1 MQTFLKYFLATLI
14 LTFGESLLQ
23 AQPGWEL
30 GGWGGAA
37 YYFGD
42 LNTEFILKRP
52 GGLGGMTARYNFNE
66 RLCSRFSLGFA
77 EVSAYD
83 SDSENPYQQ
92 ARNLHFRSPI
102 TDVTTALEF
111 NFLTFTHGSKAE
123 FFTPYVVGGLS
134 VFYYNP
140 QAQYQGEWV
149 DLRPLG
155 TEGQF
160 KGEEYY
166 SLSPALMYG
175 VGVKFSLS
183 YVWSLQ
189 IEVGG
194 RRAFTD
200 YLDDVSTVYPDRT
213 DLEKLRGEVAVALSD
228 PSIDIPG
235 VDEQFGHQGFQRG
248 DSNSKDSYAFIS
260 IGLSYYFGHLL
271 CPAIGKH

>member
-1 MQTFLKYFLATLI
+1 MQTFLKFLFVVLI
-14 LTFGESLLQ
+14 LAFGESLAK

-30 GGWGGAA
+30 GGWGGVA

-52 GGLGGMTARYNFNE
+52 GSLVGMTTRYNFNE
-66 RLCSRFSLGFA
+66 RVCWRLSAGFT

-83 SDSENPYQQ
+83 SDSDNPYQQ

-102 TDVTTALEF
+102 ADLTMALEF
-111 NFLTFTHGSKAE
+111 NFLSYTHGSKDE
-123 FFTPYVVGGLS
+123 FFTPYVLGGFS
-134 VFYYNP
+134 IFYYNP

-166 SLSPALMYG
+166 SLSPALVYG
-175 VGVKFSLS
+175 VGMKFSLN
-183 YVWSLQ
+183 YVWGLE
-189 IEVGG
+189 IEIGG
-194 RRAFTD
+194 RHAFTD

-235 VDEQFGHQGFQRG
+235 VDEQFGREGFQRG
-248 DSNSKDSYAFIS
+248 DSNSKDNYVFVSV
-260 IGLSYYFGHLL
+260 GLSYYFGHLL
-271 CPAIGKH
+271 CPSIGRH